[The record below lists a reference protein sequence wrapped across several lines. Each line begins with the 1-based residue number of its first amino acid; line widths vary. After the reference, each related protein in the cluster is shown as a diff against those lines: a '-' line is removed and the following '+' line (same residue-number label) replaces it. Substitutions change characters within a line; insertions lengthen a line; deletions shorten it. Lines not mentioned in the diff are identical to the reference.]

1 MNILMVSSEAVPF
14 SKSGGLAD
22 VLGSLSP
29 ALKKKGEDV
38 RVFMPMYSFI
48 DRKGFRK
55 SSSFSVEMLGG
66 AEELSTVSKKV
77 DGVEYVG
84 LVHPYFTERKGI
96 YGDTSFTPYHDNGER
111 FMLFAAS
118 VAGYLKAT
126 GYDADIVHCHDW
138 TAGLV
143 PFFLKENGIKA
154 KTVFTIHNLAYQGDF
169 SRYDAVL
176 SGLKMPEEF
185 FSGAP
190 DSRRLNMLKAGL
202 EASDKITTVS
212 PTYANEIQTGEFG
225 CGLDWLLRDR
235 KEDLEGILNG
245 MDTSEWDSKHDKFF
259 DEHYSSRNL
268 EGKAALKARV
278 QKEYGLEVNPSIPLF
293 SMISRI
299 ADQKGYAELLGGN
312 HPVLDELLSKKD
324 FQLIVIGTGDKHY
337 EEKLLEL
344 QAKHSGISV
353 NLIFSAKAAHE
364 VEGASDFFLMP
375 SRYEP
380 CGLNQMYSLHYG
392 TLPVAHKTGGLADTI
407 IDITENPDKGT
418 GFLFDSLSSEAIEDG
433 VNRAIQFYN
442 ENKDGLGKAI
452 RRAMTEDLSW
462 DRSAGEYIALYNTL
476 VRRK

>member
-1 MNILMVSSEAVPF
+1 MNILMVTSEAVPF

-22 VLGSLSP
+22 VLGALSP
-29 ALKKKGEDV
+29 SLAKKGADV
-38 RVFMPMYSFI
+38 KVLMPLYSFI

-55 SSSFSVEMLGG
+55 QIVLQVPMLGG
-66 AEELSTVSKKV
+66 TETATILSKKLN
-77 DGVEYVG
+77 GVEY
-84 LVHPYFTERKGI
+84 LAIAHPWYTERKGI
-96 YGDTSFTPYHDNGER
+96 YGDTSFEPYQDNCRR
-111 FMLFAAS
+111 FALLAESAAI
-118 VAGYLKAT
+118 YLKES
-126 GYDADIVHCHDW
+126 GWKADIVHSHDW

-143 PFFLKENGIKA
+143 PFYLDKYRIKA
-154 KTVFTIHNLAYQGDF
+154 KTIFTIHNLAYQGDF

-212 PTYANEIQTGEFG
+212 PTYANEIQTGEVG